1 MVKINRLEI
10 ENVKRVRAVSME
22 PSANGL
28 TVIGG
33 KNRQG
38 KTSVL
43 DAIAWALGG
52 NKFKPS
58 NPKNED
64 SVVPPKLH
72 IELDN
77 GLIVERSGKNSDLKV
92 IDPAGKKSGQQLLD
106 SFVEELALNLPKFM
120 QQTNKEKANTLLQI
134 IGVGD
139 QLAKLE
145 AEENDLYQQRTIKGL
160 EVDAKRGYLKE
171 MPFFPDVPA
180 QPISASELIQ
190 QQQSI
195 MAKNAENQR
204 LRDNEQKIRVK
215 HDYVAM
221 QVQSLKEQLANAQK
235 ELDELSTNLAIAQ
248 KDILDLHD
256 ESTEEL
262 EQSLH
267 DIEQINQKVALN
279 QKHDQAENELRKCSD
294 EYQEFTIQIENVRN
308 RKRDLLNGADLPLP
322 GLSIQD
328 QELTFN
334 GQKWDCMSSS
344 EQMIVATS
352 IVRKLNP
359 NCGFV
364 LLDKLEQLDI
374 DTMKEFGTWLEQND
388 LQAIATRV
396 SVGGECSIV
405 IQDGTVVGTDEPNTG
420 TDELKTGTNMP
431 KWGTTWK

>member
-10 ENVKRVRAVSME
+10 ENVKRVRAVSLE
-22 PSANGL
+22 PSASGL

-33 KNRQG
+33 KNAQG

-77 GLIVERSGKNSDLKV
+77 GLIVERSGKNSDLKI

-139 QLAKLE
+139 QLARLE
-145 AEENDLYQQRTIKGL
+145 AEENDLYQQRTIKGR

-215 HDYVAM
+215 HDYVAL
-221 QVQSLKEQLANAQK
+221 QVQSLKEQLANAQR

-267 DIEQINQKVALN
+267 DIEQINQKIALN
-279 QKHDQAENELRKCSD
+279 QKHDQAENELKKCTD
-294 EYQEFTIQIENVRN
+294 EYQEFTVQIENIRN
-308 RKRDLLNGADLPLP
+308 RKRDLLNGADLPLS

-328 QELTFN
+328 QELTFR

-364 LLDKLEQLDI
+364 LLDKLEQLDL
-374 DTMKEFGTWLEQND
+374 DTMQEFGKWLEQND

-396 SVGGECSIV
+396 SVGGECSI
-405 IQDGTVVGTDEPNTG
+405 IISDGTAVEPV
-420 TDELKTGTNMP
+420 KTEINPEQP